1 MIDIAAVV
9 RPDHAGFTLLHR
21 VGDKS
26 LTEVSTTGPSVW
38 WVWCWGQSLSLPES
52 VHIWAAA
59 TSGTIKAAN
68 KRNVGQAD
76 EYFNVMTEHM
86 GWINVLIQH
95 WPNKSY
101 VGPLRLNED
110 IIKKTSIQGWKC
122 GHKVNSKWILISDT
136 NKPLLCLFF
145 ASVQEVSSAAWV
157 IIDGLYSH
165 FIFHWACNGVRISLS
180 DVLLAFY
187 HLFCSPQPTLSQLSL
202 PQPQIDAHRDVQNN
216 KKWARVCW
224 ADDVWHSSKLST
236 QGGKFSHF
244 SECLYARMFIDHGF
258 CATDSLMDSF
268 DLVDFDVCPEAVVFW
283 FQPALGNSSLFTFA
297 VSV

>member
-1 MIDIAAVV
+1 MVDVAAVV
-9 RPDHAGFTLLHR
+9 RPDHAGFTLLHC
-21 VGDKS
+21 VGNKP
-26 LTEVSTTGPSVW
+26 LTDVWTTGPSVW

-86 GWINVLIQH
+86 GWINALIQH

-110 IIKKTSIQGWKC
+110 IIKKPAFKDESAGTRSTPNGFWSPTQ
-122 GHKVNSKWILISDT
+122 T
-136 NKPLLCLFF
+136 NLCCVYFF
-145 ASVQEVSSAAWV
+145 ASVQEVLSAAWV

-202 PQPQIDAHRDVQNN
+202 PQPQIDAHRDIQNN
-216 KKWARVCW
+216 KKWAHVCW

-283 FQPALGNSSLFTFA
+283 FQPALGNSSLVTFA